1 MAIYLLLLLVISLQ
15 STNSLTDFTLS
26 CQRGYHISGIK
37 RLNSPHQAHTA
48 GSLSIECQSIV
59 ENDLDSVS
67 NVFRI

>member
-1 MAIYLLLLLVISLQ
+1 MKFVTVLLLAILLVSVE
-15 STNSLTDFTLS
+15 SLTDFTLS

-59 ENDLDSVS
+59 DSDLESV
-67 NVFRI
+67 NIN